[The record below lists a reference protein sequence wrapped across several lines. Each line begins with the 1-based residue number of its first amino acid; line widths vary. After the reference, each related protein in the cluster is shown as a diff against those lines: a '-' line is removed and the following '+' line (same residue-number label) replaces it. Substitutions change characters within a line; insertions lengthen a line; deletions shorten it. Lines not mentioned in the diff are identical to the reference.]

1 MKHNSRHNGRHS
13 RVIEV
18 RTAAV
23 EPDVSTLSVDE
34 VLTRLNTTVDG
45 LSEKSAAERLQRHGR
60 NSISVEVPI
69 AVGALL
75 RENFLHTMA
84 LLLWAAG
91 LIGFLARMP
100 QLGVAIWLVNIIN
113 GVFSFWQEFRAQ
125 KTTAALKQLLPLSV
139 QVRREGKVRTILA
152 YELVPGDV
160 VIVNEGD
167 KISADARVIED
178 ESLTVDQSTLTG
190 ETTRLVKTAALFS
203 KRMGKDANLIRA
215 DLPNLLFAGTSCLSG
230 HGLAVVYATGT
241 HTEFG
246 RIARLT
252 ATIAE
257 QPSPLQRE
265 MERVTK
271 IVSILALSIGA
282 LMFVIA
288 ITMAHVRPEA
298 AFIFAMGMV
307 VAFVPEGMVPTI
319 TLALA
324 LAVQRM
330 VKRNALVKRLSSVES
345 LGCTNVICTDKT
357 GTLTENRMTV
367 ARVMAG
373 GKDYLFSG
381 HGYELNGSLFSSGN
395 EPVSELPPE
404 LAALLQ
410 VGLLC
415 NNATLVKGA
424 DGLSTSGDP
433 TELALLVAAGK
444 AGLFQSDAAATSK
457 RLHENA
463 FDSHR
468 KRMSTIYEVNVG
480 AEPGS
485 LERIAFIKGS
495 PAGVLEHCTDWLS
508 PLGLQ
513 AIDEERRQGI
523 LQEIDG
529 YAGQG
534 LRVIAVARKT
544 LNDQSA
550 LDIAG
555 VESNLTFLGL
565 FAMLDPP
572 RSEVLSA
579 VAKCRQA
586 GIQVVMITGDYEV
599 TAEAIA
605 RKVGIVDAGAA
616 RVITGA
622 QLDRMTNQELVELIT
637 SDVVFARVSP
647 EHKLRVV
654 EAFQRA
660 GHIVAVT
667 GDGVNDAPAL
677 KKADIGVAMGL
688 CGTDVAREA
697 ADIILLDDNFASIVN
712 AVEEGR
718 AVYDNIKKFA
728 VYVFNSNM
736 AEAVPFVLMLL
747 SCGLI
752 PMPLTVMQVLSVD
765 LGTDMVPAIGLG
777 ADTAQTGVMQ
787 RKPRSRKEP
796 LLSKALLA
804 KALLWYGAIESVLSM
819 SGYFYIN
826 FLHGWPGVPL
836 APQGSEVWKVATT
849 MTLTCIV
856 TSQVGAV
863 FCCRTQTESVFSISP
878 FNNRLIIGGVAFEI
892 ALLAALM
899 YVPALR
905 SVFDTAPLPPQ
916 AILYAITCI
925 PVIILLDEMRKLLLR
940 RKLNFR
946 GGSPSYRAP
955 EV

>member
-1 MKHNSRHNGRHS
+1 MRHNSRHNGRYH
-13 RVIEV
+13 RQVEV

-23 EPDVSTLSVDE
+23 EPDVSTLSVAE
-34 VLTRLNTTVDG
+34 VLTRLNTNIDG
-45 LSEKSAAERLQRHGR
+45 LSEQSAAERLQRHGR
-60 NSISVEVPI
+60 NSISVDEPI
-69 AVGALL
+69 AVGSLL

-91 LIGFLARMP
+91 LIGFLAQMP

-113 GVFSFWQEFRAQ
+113 GAFSFWQEFRAQ
-125 KTTAALKQLLPLSV
+125 KTTLALKQLLPLSV
-139 QVRREGKVRTILA
+139 QVRREGKVRTISA

-190 ETTRLVKTAALFS
+190 ETTRLVKTAELFS
-203 KRMGKDANLIRA
+203 KRLAKDANLIRA

-271 IVSILALSIGA
+271 IVSMLAVSIGA

-288 ITMAHVRPEA
+288 ITMAHVQPEA

-367 ARVMAG
+367 ARVLSA
-373 GKDYLFSG
+373 GKDYLFTG
-381 HGYELNGSLFSSGN
+381 HGYELNGKLCSSDN
-395 EPVSELPPE
+395 EPVETLPAELV
-404 LAALLQ
+404 ALLQ

-415 NNATLVKGA
+415 NNATLVQSA
-424 DGLSTSGDP
+424 DALSTAGDP

-444 AGLFQSDAAATSK
+444 AGLFQSDAAVTSK

-468 KRMSTIYEVNVG
+468 KRMSTIYEVKDALTPDSV
-480 AEPGS
+480 
-485 LERIAFIKGS
+485 ERFAFIKGS
-495 PAGVLEHCTDWLS
+495 PASVLEHCRDWLS

-513 AIDEERRQGI
+513 AIDEGQRRII
-523 LQEIDG
+523 LREIDG

-534 LRVIAVARKT
+534 LRVIAAARKS
-544 LNDQSA
+544 LQPDSSF
-550 LDIAG
+550 DIAS
-555 VESNLTFLGL
+555 VECDLTFLGL

-572 RSEVLSA
+572 RPEVLSA

-605 RKVGIVDAGAA
+605 RKVGIVDSGAA

-622 QLDRMTNQELVELIT
+622 QLDRMTNQELVELLT

-654 EAFQRA
+654 EAFQRT
-660 GHIVAVT
+660 GQIVAVT

-777 ADTAQTGVMQ
+777 ADTAQSGVMQ

-796 LLSKALLA
+796 LLSRMLLA
-804 KALLWYGAIESVLSM
+804 KALLWYGAIESLLSI

-826 FLHGWPGVPL
+826 FLHGWPSQPL
-836 APQGSEVWKVATT
+836 APQGSEIWKTATT

-856 TSQVGAV
+856 TSQIGAV

-878 FNNRLIIGGVAFEI
+878 FSNRLILAGVAFEI

-905 SVFDTAPLPPQ
+905 AFFDTAPLPPQ
-916 AILYAITCI
+916 AILYALTCI
-925 PVIILLDEMRKLLLR
+925 PVIILLDEARKLFLR
-940 RKLNFR
+940 RKLSS
-946 GGSPSYRAP
+946 GVGA
-955 EV
+955 

>member
-1 MKHNSRHNGRHS
+1 MRHNSRHNGRYH
-13 RVIEV
+13 RQVEV

-23 EPDVSTLSVDE
+23 EPDVSTLSVAE
-34 VLTRLNTTVDG
+34 VLARLNTTIDG
-45 LSEKSAAERLQRHGR
+45 LSEQSAAERLQRHGR
-60 NSISVEVPI
+60 NSISVDVPI
-69 AVGALL
+69 AVGSLL

-91 LIGFLARMP
+91 LIGFLAQMP

-113 GVFSFWQEFRAQ
+113 GAFSFWQEFRAQ
-125 KTTAALKQLLPLSV
+125 KTTLALKQLLPLSV
-139 QVRREGKVRTILA
+139 QVRREGKVRTISA
-152 YELVPGDV
+152 HELVPGDV

-190 ETTRLVKTAALFS
+190 ETTRLVKTAELIS
-203 KRMGKDANLIRA
+203 KRLAKDANLIRA

-271 IVSILALSIGA
+271 IVSILAVSIGA
-282 LMFVIA
+282 FMFVIA

-367 ARVMAG
+367 ARALAA
-373 GKDYLFSG
+373 GKDYVFTG
-381 HGYELNGSLFSSGN
+381 HGYELNGKLCSSDN
-395 EPVSELPPE
+395 EPIETLPAE

-415 NNATLVKGA
+415 NNATLVQGA
-424 DGLSTSGDP
+424 DGLSTAGDP

-444 AGLFQSDAAATSK
+444 AGLFQTKVAVTNK

-468 KRMSTIYEVNVG
+468 KRMSTIYEVKD
-480 AEPGS
+480 GS
-485 LERIAFIKGS
+485 APDSVERFAFIKGS
-495 PAGVLEHCTDWLS
+495 PASVLEHCRDWLS

-513 AIDEERRQGI
+513 AIDEGQRRII
-523 LQEIDG
+523 LREIDG

-534 LRVIAVARKT
+534 LRVIAAARKS
-544 LNDQSA
+544 LQPDSSF
-550 LDIAG
+550 DIAS
-555 VESNLTFLGL
+555 VECDLTFLGL

-605 RKVGIVDAGAA
+605 RKVGIVDSGAA

-622 QLDRMTNQELVELIT
+622 QLDRMTNQELVELLT

-654 EAFQRA
+654 EAFQRT
-660 GHIVAVT
+660 GQIVAVT

-777 ADTAQTGVMQ
+777 ADTAQSGVMQ

-796 LLSKALLA
+796 LLSKMLLA
-804 KALLWYGAIESVLSM
+804 KALLWYGAIESLLSI

-826 FLHGWPGVPL
+826 FLHGWPGQPL
-836 APQGSEVWKVATT
+836 APQGSEIWKTATT

-856 TSQVGAV
+856 TSQIGAV

-878 FNNRLIIGGVAFEI
+878 FSNRLILAGVAFEI

-905 SVFDTAPLPPQ
+905 AVFDTAPLPPQ
-916 AILYAITCI
+916 AILYALTCI
-925 PVIILLDEMRKLLLR
+925 PVIILLDEARKLFLR
-940 RKLNFR
+940 RKLSS
-946 GGSPSYRAP
+946 GVGA
-955 EV
+955 